1 MKGTKEMVKQLTK
14 LDILRWH
21 FNEGK
26 AIKEI
31 ARELKISKNTVKK
44 YIREFENQKEEL
56 KDTNIP
62 DSEIVELM
70 LEKPK
75 YDSTNR
81 KKRVLTDEIIKQI
94 DEYLEE
100 NEFKKQNR
108 LGKQILKA
116 VDIHEE
122 LEAQGYK
129 LSYTTVAQYVAKHN
143 KKHKEAFIKQVYEYG
158 EICEF
163 DWGEIKVYLNEELV
177 RYRMAVFTL
186 AKSNLRYAKLYRTED
201 NQSFVDAHI
210 NFFQYVGG
218 VPKIMV
224 YDNMKVAVKKFVGP
238 TEKEATEALKK
249 LAIYYGFN
257 YRFCNAYSGNEKGHV
272 ENSVEFVRRKS
283 FASKYK
289 FTNHDEAEKRLNETI
304 ERINKKN
311 EEEIDKEKETL
322 LALMPTY
329 EAAIMV
335 NLRVDK
341 LSTIVYKQ
349 NKYSVPDYLVGKY
362 VNVKITVNRI
372 NIYFN
377 NNLVASHEKS
387 YKNQTWSM
395 NIEHYRNTLLKKPGA
410 IKNSLAFSQLN
421 TKLQSIFNKYFLSNP
436 KEFIELLDIV
446 SEYGIEK
453 AENTIEKLNQK
464 HIKVN
469 LDNVKIILNNT
480 MDNDTTNYKIVNT
493 EIEKKSKEQLLKYD
507 NLFKTQDIRQEAVAI

>member
-1 MKGTKEMVKQLTK
+1 
-14 LDILRWH
+14 
-21 FNEGK
+21 
-26 AIKEI
+26 
-31 ARELKISKNTVKK
+31 
-44 YIREFENQKEEL
+44 
-56 KDTNIP
+56 
-62 DSEIVELM
+62 
-70 LEKPK
+70 
-75 YDSTNR
+75 
-81 KKRVLTDEIIKQI
+81 
-94 DEYLEE
+94 
-100 NEFKKQNR
+100 
-108 LGKQILKA
+108 
-116 VDIHEE
+116 
-122 LEAQGYK
+122 
-129 LSYTTVAQYVAKHN
+129 
-143 KKHKEAFIKQVYEYG
+143 
-158 EICEF
+158 
-163 DWGEIKVYLNEELV
+163 
-177 RYRMAVFTL
+177 MAVFTL

-218 VPKIMV
+218 VPKIMI

>member
-1 MKGTKEMVKQLTK
+1 MVKHLVK

-26 AIKEI
+26 PIKEI
-31 ARELKISKNTVKK
+31 ARELKISKNTAKK

-56 KDTNIP
+56 KDTNTD

-75 YDSTNR
+75 YDSSNR
-81 KKRVLTDEIIKQI
+81 KKRVLTDEIIEKI
-94 DEYLEE
+94 DEYLAE

-116 VDIHEE
+116 IDIHEE

-129 LSYTTVAQYVAKHN
+129 LSYPTVAQYVAEQ
-143 KKHKEAFIKQVYEYG
+143 KKKRKEAYIKQVYEYG

-177 RYRMAVFTL
+177 KYRMAVFTM
-186 AKSNLRYAKLYRTED
+186 AKSNLRYAKLYRSED
-201 NQSFVDAHI
+201 SQSFIDAHV
-210 NFFQYVGG
+210 NFFKYLGG
-218 VPKIMV
+218 IPKVMV

-238 TEKEATEALKK
+238 SEKEATEALKK
-249 LAIYYGFN
+249 VSIYYGFN

-289 FTNHDEAEKRLNETI
+289 FKTQDDAVNRLNETL
-304 ERINKKN
+304 EKINKKN
-311 EEEIDKEKETL
+311 EQEIEKEKETL
-322 LALMPTY
+322 MELMPAY
-329 EAAIMV
+329 EAANMV
-335 NLRVDK
+335 SLRVDK
-341 LSTIVYKQ
+341 LSTITYKQ

-362 VNVKITVNRI
+362 VNAKITVSRI
-372 NIYFN
+372 NIYFDN
-377 NNLVASHEKS
+377 KLVASHEKS
-387 YKNQTWSM
+387 FKNQTWSM
-395 NIEHYRNTLLKKPGA
+395 DIKHYRNTLLRKPGA

-421 TKLQSIFNKYFLSNP
+421 AKLQSIFNKYFLNTP
-436 KEFIELLDIV
+436 KEFIEIIDIV

-453 AENTIEKLNQK
+453 VENTIDKLNQK
-464 HIKVN
+464 HIKIN

-480 MDNDTTNYKIVNT
+480 IDNDTVNYKIVNT

-507 NLFKTQDIRQEAVAI
+507 NIFKTQDIQQEVIAI

>member
-1 MKGTKEMVKQLTK
+1 MEGTKEMVKQLIK
-14 LDILRWH
+14 LDILRWY
-21 FNEGK
+21 FNDGK

-56 KDTNIP
+56 KDTNTA

-75 YDSTNR
+75 YDSSNR
-81 KKRVLTDEIIKQI
+81 KKRVLTDEIIEKI

-122 LEAQGYK
+122 LETQGYK
-129 LSYTTVAQYVAKHN
+129 LSYTTVAHFVAERN
-143 KKHKEAFIKQVYEYG
+143 KKHKEAFIKQVYAYG

-177 RYRMAVFTL
+177 KYRMAVFTM
-186 AKSNLRYAKLYRTED
+186 ARSNLRYAKLYRSED
-201 NQSFVDAHI
+201 SQSFVDAHV
-210 NFFQYVGG
+210 NFFEYIGG
-218 VPKIMV
+218 VPKVIV

-249 LAIYYGFN
+249 MSIYYGFN
-257 YRFCNAYSGNEKGHV
+257 YRFCNTYSGNEKGHV

-283 FASKYK
+283 FASKYR
-289 FTNHDEAEKRLNETI
+289 FANQGDAEKRLDETI

-311 EEEIDKEKETL
+311 ELEIEKEKDTL
-322 LALMPTY
+322 IDLMPPY
-329 EAAIMV
+329 EAAMMV

-362 VNVKITVNRI
+362 VNAKITVNKI
-372 NIYFN
+372 NVYFN
-377 NNLVASHEKS
+377 NKFVASHEKS

-410 IKNSLAFSQLN
+410 LKNSLAFSQLN
-421 TKLQSIFNKYFLSNP
+421 AKLQSIFNKYFLNNP
-436 KEFIELLDIV
+436 REFIELLDIV
-446 SEYGIEK
+446 SDYGIDK
-453 AENTIEKLNQK
+453 VENTIEKLNQK
-464 HIKVN
+464 HIKIN
-469 LDNVKIILNNT
+469 IDNVKIILNNT
-480 MDNDTTNYKIVNT
+480 IDNNTTDYKIVNT
-493 EIEKKSKEQLLKYD
+493 EIEKRSKEQLLKYD
-507 NLFKTQDIRQEAVAI
+507 NLFKTQSIQQEVIAI